1 MEKVKIADII
11 IGQEAVVPKYGLGRI
26 VQVTDT
32 MLYVKPYICDYPMA
46 FDPNNV
52 QVIKLNPSVK
62 VEK

>member
-1 MEKVKIADII
+1 MEKIKITDIV
-11 IGQEAVVPKYGLGRI
+11 IGQEAIVPKYGLGRI
-26 VQVTDT
+26 LEVTKD
-32 MLYVKPYICDYPMA
+32 MIAVKPYICDYPMA